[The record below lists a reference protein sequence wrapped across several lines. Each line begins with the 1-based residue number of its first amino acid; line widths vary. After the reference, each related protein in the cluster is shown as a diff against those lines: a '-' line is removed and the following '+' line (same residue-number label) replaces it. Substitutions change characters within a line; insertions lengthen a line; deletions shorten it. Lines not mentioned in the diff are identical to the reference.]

1 MSLPPPPPVLVIG
14 TSSGIGLAVV
24 DALLARGD
32 RVIGLS
38 RSPSPRAGRLLEPG
52 PDGTWTVGAEFG
64 AWSDEASSDAVSSV
78 ARAGEDGGKAPAP
91 PADHHHI
98 IIDVTSDAFRP
109 TLATLLDQEP
119 GIRTVIHCAGVGS
132 GFDPDDFSGEL
143 RCFRTNLHSVVELCA
158 EVMPRWRSAGGGH
171 LVVLSSLADGFVAPG
186 SPSYVASKIALSRY
200 LRGLGLRL
208 RRDGISVTNV
218 RFGFVDTK
226 MAKARWKPLQWTT
239 ERAARTVL
247 QVLRRPVPVRSRPRT
262 IALLCLGGEW
272 LQRLI
277 LGLEALFAGRRSP
290 GRRPGGPRSPGAS

>member
-1 MSLPPPPPVLVIG
+1 V
-14 TSSGIGLAVV
+14 
-24 DALLARGD
+24 
-32 RVIGLS
+32 
-38 RSPSPRAGRLLEPG
+38 
-52 PDGTWTVGAEFG
+52 
-64 AWSDEASSDAVSSV
+64 AS
-78 ARAGEDGGKAPAP
+78 AGEDGGEAPAP
-91 PADHHHI
+91 PADHRHI
-98 IIDVTSDAFRP
+98 VIDVTSDAFRP

-119 GIRTVIHCAGVGS
+119 EIRTVIHCAGVGS
-132 GFDPDDFSGEL
+132 GFDPNDFSGEL

-158 EVMPRWRSAGGGH
+158 EVIPRWRSAGGGH

-262 IALLCLGGEW
+262 IALLCLAGEW
-272 LQRLI
+272 LQRLL
-277 LGLEALFAGRRSP
+277 LGLEALLPGRRSP
-290 GRRPGGPRSPGAS
+290 RGRPGGPRNPDSS